1 MQKQIVKECNETA
14 RKLER
19 YEEMLLLS
27 GQLEFSR
34 KDVKMFSVA
43 SSSRWLI
50 RSGPMVHINPQD
62 IKLTF
67 TRKLTKQATKFY
79 FFLFNDILVVA
90 KKKRYVQEYF
100 TFDRRKILRAKI
112 S

>member
-1 MQKQIVKECNETA
+1 
-14 RKLER
+14 
-19 YEEMLLLS
+19 MLLLS

-50 RSGPMVHINPQD
+50 RSGPMVHINAPD

-90 KKKRYVQEYF
+90 KKKRYDPRIFYV
-100 TFDRRKILRAKI
+100 DKDLILR
-112 S
+112 

>member
-1 MQKQIVKECNETA
+1 
-14 RKLER
+14 
-19 YEEMLLLS
+19 MLLLS

-90 KKKRYVQEYF
+90 KKKRYSYTYVSR
-100 TFDRRKILRAKI
+100 DKV
-112 S
+112 